1 MWWAQTQCAFVADA
15 PAKKQVQLLSM
26 NSVSI
31 SNTLRSRRSW
41 LVLQLAA
48 GVLVGGLAMLW
59 AIRGLDASV
68 VLSEVQ
74 HAEYGWII
82 VAFLCTIMIAL
93 IKVER
98 WRALYPIG
106 DQPIPFSEAFS
117 ALLVTQMVN
126 VIVPIRA
133 GEMVRIGLM
142 KQSGQPGAT
151 TLSTITL
158 EKTLDL
164 VAASLVAASL
174 VVLAV
179 APDWLQRWSG
189 SALVLGFVI
198 LAGIV
203 ATWALREPLTRM
215 IEWLLA
221 FRGWLP
227 ERWCIRLTRIF
238 RTMLDAFG
246 VLTTRRSLVPV
257 LVWTLLV
264 WVFSPLAI
272 HALFIAFDL
281 KLPFA
286 AAIVLMLA
294 ITFSNIV
301 PSPPAL
307 IGIVQAIVIA
317 VLGAY
322 GVTQSV
328 ALGLG
333 IILNVVLVAPLV
345 VMGGIGLWM
354 RAVELVAWLEKKKTR
369 RAEEE

>member
-1 MWWAQTQCAFVADA
+1 
-15 PAKKQVQLLSM
+15 
-26 NSVSI
+26 
-31 SNTLRSRRSW
+31 
-41 LVLQLAA
+41 
-48 GVLVGGLAMLW
+48 MLW
-59 AIRGLDASV
+59 AIRGLDASA

-82 VAFLCTIMIAL
+82 AAFLCTIFVAL

-98 WRALYPIG
+98 WRTLYPIG
-106 DQPIPFSEAFS
+106 DQPVPFSETFS

-126 VIVPIRA
+126 VIVPIRG
-133 GEMVRIGLM
+133 GEMVRIVLM

-151 TLSTITL
+151 TLSTITV

-164 VAASLVAASL
+164 VAASLVAVSV
-174 VVLAV
+174 VVLEV
-179 APDWLQRWSG
+179 TPDWLQRWSG
-189 SALVLGFVI
+189 SALVLGFVF
-198 LAGIV
+198 LGGIV
-203 ATWALREPLTRM
+203 AMWALREPLTRM
-215 IEWLLA
+215 VERLLA

-227 ERWCIRLTRIF
+227 ERWCTRLTRIF

-246 VLTTRRSLVPV
+246 VLTTRRALVRV

-272 HALFIAFDL
+272 LALFKAFDL
-281 KLPFA
+281 NLPFT

-294 ITFSNIV
+294 LMFSNLV

-307 IGIVQAIVIA
+307 IGIVQVITIA
-317 VLGAY
+317 VLGEY
-322 GVTQSV
+322 GVNQSV

-333 IILNVVLVAPLV
+333 IVLNVVVVAPLI

-354 RAVELVAWLEKKKTR
+354 RAVELVAWLEKSKTR
-369 RAEEE
+369 RPEGE

>member
-1 MWWAQTQCAFVADA
+1 MWWAQTQCDFVANA
-15 PAKKQVQLLSM
+15 PEKKQVQLLSM

-48 GVLVGGLAMLW
+48 SVLVGGLALLW
-59 AIRGLDASV
+59 AIRGLDASA

-82 VAFLCTIMIAL
+82 AAFLCTTLVAF

-98 WRALYPIG
+98 WRTLYPIG
-106 DQPIPFSEAFS
+106 DQPVPFSDAFS

-126 VIVPIRA
+126 VIVPIRG

-151 TLSTITL
+151 TLSTITV

-164 VAASLVAASL
+164 VAASLVAVSL

-189 SALVLGFVI
+189 TALVLGFV
-198 LAGIV
+198 LLGGIV
-203 ATWALREPLTRM
+203 AMWALREPLTRVV
-215 IEWLLA
+215 ERLLA

-227 ERWCIRLTRIF
+227 ERLRTRLTRIF

-246 VLTTRRSLVPV
+246 VLTTRRALVRV

-264 WVFSPLAI
+264 WVFSPLAMF
-272 HALFIAFDL
+272 ALFIAFDL
-281 KLPFA
+281 NLPFT

-294 ITFSNIV
+294 LTFSNIV
-301 PSPPAL
+301 PSSLAL
-307 IGIVQAIVIA
+307 IGIVQAIVIV
-317 VLGAY
+317 VLGEY
-322 GVTQSV
+322 GVNQSV
-328 ALGLG
+328 ALALG
-333 IILNVVLVAPLV
+333 IILNVVVVAPLV

-354 RAVELVAWLEKKKTR
+354 RAVELVAWREKNRTR
-369 RAEEE
+369 RTEGE

>member
-1 MWWAQTQCAFVADA
+1 
-15 PAKKQVQLLSM
+15 M
-26 NSVSI
+26 NSATIAS
-31 SNTLRSRRSW
+31 TLRSRRSW

-48 GVLVGGLAMLW
+48 GVLVGGIALFW

-82 VAFLCTIMIAL
+82 VAFLCTILVAF

-98 WRALYPIG
+98 WRTLYPIG
-106 DQPIPFSEAFS
+106 DQPVPFSEAFS

-126 VIVPIRA
+126 VIVPIRG

-151 TLSTITL
+151 TLSTITV

-164 VAASLVAASL
+164 VAAALVAASL

-189 SALVLGFVI
+189 SALVLGFV
-198 LAGIV
+198 LLGGIV
-203 ATWALREPLTRM
+203 AMWALREPLTRM
-215 IEWLLA
+215 VERLLA

-227 ERWCIRLTRIF
+227 ERWRTRLTRIF

-246 VLTTRRSLVPV
+246 VLTTRRTLVRV

-264 WVFSPLAI
+264 WVFSPLAMFV
-272 HALFIAFDL
+272 LFIAFDL
-281 KLPFA
+281 NLPFA
-286 AAIVLMLA
+286 AAIDFDA
-294 ITFSNIV
+294 RNY
-301 PSPPAL
+301 
-307 IGIVQAIVIA
+307 VQQYCAFVSRA
-317 VLGAY
+317 HRHCASDCDCGA
-322 GVTQSV
+322 GRIRCEPVGCARTRHRPECGRRC
-328 ALGLG
+328 ATGCNG
-333 IILNVVLVAPLV
+333 RHRVVDAC
-345 VMGGIGLWM
+345 G
-354 RAVELVAWLEKKKTR
+354 
-369 RAEEE
+369 

>member
-1 MWWAQTQCAFVADA
+1 MKSA
-15 PAKKQVQLLSM
+15 
-26 NSVSI
+26 SI
-31 SNTLRSRRSW
+31 ANTLRSRRFW

-59 AIRGLDASV
+59 AIRGLDTSA

-82 VAFLCTIMIAL
+82 AAFLCTITVAL

-98 WRALYPIG
+98 WRTLYPIG
-106 DQPIPFSEAFS
+106 DQPVPFSEAFS

-151 TLSTITL
+151 TLSTITV

-189 SALVLGFVI
+189 SALVLGFV
-198 LAGIV
+198 LLGGIV
-203 ATWALREPLTRM
+203 AVWALRGPLTRM
-215 IEWLLA
+215 VERWLA

-227 ERWCIRLTRIF
+227 ERWRTSLTRIF

-246 VLTTRRSLVPV
+246 VLTTRRALVRV

-272 HALFIAFDL
+272 LALFIAFDL
-281 KLPFA
+281 NLPFT

-294 ITFSNIV
+294 LTFSNIV
-301 PSPPAL
+301 PSSLAL
-307 IGIVQAIVIA
+307 IGIVQAIVIV
-317 VLGAY
+317 VLGEY
-322 GVTQSV
+322 GVNQSV
-328 ALGLG
+328 ALALG
-333 IILNVVLVAPLV
+333 IILNVVVVAPLV

-354 RAVELVAWLEKKKTR
+354 RAVELVAWREKNRTR
-369 RAEEE
+369 RTEGE